1 MNNLEIQKIK
11 DYDFN
16 IGKYL
21 SQGTELFKKDIGG
34 FIVATLLL
42 FVMSF
47 IPFCSIL
54 GLGNFYKI
62 CKKVD
67 EGEQV
72 SAGDIFDF
80 TDFVVYLKLFLL
92 IFAICIVLMIP
103 VQISLIPLILA
114 AGNEDGN
121 MSDTGT
127 ALFAGG
133 MGLWMILLFVLLTVL
148 SISMYFVQPLISL
161 HRMTS
166 VTEAFKLSWKIARKN
181 FFKIL
186 LFSIV
191 VGFISQLGIIVC
203 GIGVLFSIP
212 LGICMKYAAYKDT
225 LGSINQKMV

>member
-1 MNNLEIQKIK
+1 MKNLEVLNVKE
-11 DYDFN
+11 YDFN

-47 IPFCSIL
+47 IPFCGIL

-67 EGEQV
+67 EGQQV

-92 IFAICIVLMIP
+92 IFAICIVVMIP
-103 VQISLIPLILA
+103 IQLTLIPFLA
-114 AGNEDGN
+114 VAGVDGEN
-121 MSDTGT
+121 VSDTGA

-133 MGLWMILLFVLLTVL
+133 MGLWMMLTIIVLVAL

-161 HRMTS
+161 YRITS
-166 VTEAFKLSWKIARKN
+166 VREAFGLSWKIAKKN
-181 FFKIL
+181 FFMIF
-186 LFSIV
+186 LFSII
-191 VGFISQLGIIVC
+191 VGIISQLGMIVC
-203 GIGVLFSIP
+203 GVGILLTIP
-212 LGICMKYAAYKDT
+212 LGICMKYAAYKDV
-225 LGSINQKMV
+225 LESLNQKTV

>member
-1 MNNLEIQKIK
+1 MKNLEVLNVKE
-11 DYDFN
+11 YDFN

-47 IPFCSIL
+47 IPFCGIL

-67 EGEQV
+67 EGQQV

-92 IFAICIVLMIP
+92 IFAICIVVMIP
-103 VQISLIPLILA
+103 IQLTLVPFLLA
-114 AGNEDGN
+114 ADAEGGQV
-121 MSDTGT
+121 SDAGA
-127 ALFAGG
+127 ALLAGG
-133 MGLWMILLFVLLTVL
+133 MGLWIMLIMIVFMIL
-148 SISMYFVQPLISL
+148 SISMYFIQPLISL
-161 HRMTS
+161 YRITS
-166 VTEAFKLSWKIARKN
+166 VREAYRLSWKIARKN
-181 FFKIL
+181 FFMIF

-191 VGFISQLGIIVC
+191 VGIISQLGVIVC
-203 GIGVLFSIP
+203 GIGILFTIP
-212 LGICMKYAAYKDT
+212 LGICMKYAAYKDVLESLNKKT
-225 LGSINQKMV
+225 V

>member
-1 MNNLEIQKIK
+1 MKNLEVLKVK
-11 DYDFN
+11 EYDFN

-21 SQGTELFKKDIGG
+21 SQGTDLFKKDIGG

-47 IPFCSIL
+47 IPFLGIL

-67 EGEQV
+67 EGQQV

-92 IFAICIVLMIP
+92 IFAICIVAMIP
-103 VQISLIPLILA
+103 IQLSLLPLVFVA
-114 AGNEDGN
+114 AEGENV
-121 MSDTGT
+121 SDASA
-127 ALFAGG
+127 ALLAGG
-133 MGLWMILLFVLLTVL
+133 MGLWVMVMVIVIMIISV
-148 SISMYFVQPLISL
+148 SMYFIQPLISL
-161 HRMTS
+161 YRITS
-166 VTEAFKLSWKIARKN
+166 VREACRLSWKIARKN

-186 LFSIV
+186 LFSII
-191 VGFISQLGIIVC
+191 VGFISQLGVIVC

-212 LGICMKYAAYKDT
+212 LGICMKYAAYKDVLET
-225 LGSINQKMV
+225 INQN

>member
-1 MNNLEIQKIK
+1 MKNLELLNVKE
-11 DYDFN
+11 YNFN

-21 SQGTELFKKDIGG
+21 SEGTELFKKDIGG

-47 IPFCSIL
+47 IPFCGIL

-67 EGEQV
+67 EGQQV

-92 IFAICIVLMIP
+92 IFAVCIVIMFPVIFSLLPLML
-103 VQISLIPLILA
+103 V
-114 AGNEDGN
+114 AGVDGEN
-121 MSDTGT
+121 VSNGDS

-133 MGLWMILLFVLLTVL
+133 MGVWFLLMIVLIAAV
-148 SISMYFVQPLISL
+148 SISMYFVQPLISVY
-161 HRMTS
+161 RVTS
-166 VTEAFKLSWKIARKN
+166 VREAYRLSWKIARRN
-181 FFKIL
+181 FFKIF

-191 VGFISQLGIIVC
+191 VGFISQLGMMVC
-203 GIGVLFSIP
+203 GIGLLFSIP
-212 LGICMKYAAYKDT
+212 LGICIKYAAYKDV
-225 LGSINQKMV
+225 LESLNQKMV

>member
-1 MNNLEIQKIK
+1 MKNLEVLNVKE
-11 DYDFN
+11 YDFN

-42 FVMSF
+42 FVISF
-47 IPFCSIL
+47 IPFCGIL

-67 EGEQV
+67 EGQQV

-92 IFAICIVLMIP
+92 ILAICIVVMIP
-103 VQISLIPLILA
+103 IQLTLVPFLLA
-114 AGNEDGN
+114 ADVEGGQV
-121 MSDTGT
+121 SDTGA
-127 ALFAGG
+127 ALLAGG
-133 MGLWMILLFVLLTVL
+133 MGLWIMLIMIVFMIL

-161 HRMTS
+161 YRITS
-166 VTEAFKLSWKIARKN
+166 VREAYRLSWKIARKN
-181 FFKIL
+181 FFMIF

-191 VGFISQLGIIVC
+191 VGIISQLGMIVC
-203 GIGVLFSIP
+203 GIGILFTIP
-212 LGICMKYAAYKDT
+212 LGICMKYAAYKDVLESLNKKT
-225 LGSINQKMV
+225 V